1 LQEQARVEVH
11 IGGLAHHSQA
21 NTYANNDSSHT
32 YSMLQEGLTG
42 HSQSAMESGLAA
54 AVELGQGAEQVAL
67 MLMDFRQVRLG
78 PLVLVRQ
85 VRVGP
90 LVLVWQVM
98 RVGPQVPGAV
108 VAVAV

>member
-1 LQEQARVEVH
+1 
-11 IGGLAHHSQA
+11 
-21 NTYANNDSSHT
+21 
-32 YSMLQEGLTG
+32 
-42 HSQSAMESGLAA
+42 MESGLAA